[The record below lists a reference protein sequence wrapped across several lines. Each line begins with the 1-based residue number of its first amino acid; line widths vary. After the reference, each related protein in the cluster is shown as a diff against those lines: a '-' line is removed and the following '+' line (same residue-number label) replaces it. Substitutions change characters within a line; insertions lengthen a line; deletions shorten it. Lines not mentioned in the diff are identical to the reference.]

1 MSHKSRRRGVAAG
14 LGLAAGSALTAGFIS
29 EAAAPIALAGGTL
42 PAAPPAPEQ
51 LPEDPPAPLSYLSD
65 LREQVGQPEPLTYAR
80 ARQHQILIQL
90 QPALRSAEP
99 EEREGGRYVLKM
111 FSRRDDLYANV
122 DRTLAELWLADHLD
136 VAARLEEVRRTA
148 QRRKALVDEMTALHQ
163 AGQWGAVVAATQELP
178 RLDPERPDPGGI
190 VSDAKAKIRDA
201 DLSEL
206 YGQAWQ
212 EAAHLFS
219 AIKTAEQ
226 QRHLAA
232 WLDQAEAAAGDD
244 GWDTAVTALENL
256 CAVDPAY
263 RDAGA
268 RLGQARSAR
277 SVKQLRLLVD
287 EMTALHQAERWKEVL
302 AAEKLAQL
310 DPDHPGPGGIVSDA
324 QAKICDAQYAE
335 ALNHLDQQHWQQAA
349 EVFTAKVR
357 FSGVGFSLAFF
368 AGALAIAFLAG
379 CLAGAMAGAVRHA
392 AACSLRAARRPRRR
406 SLAPA
411 GAALLVDRKLDRTGY
426 RHDCR
431 RNDCGPA
438 PADNPCCV

>member
-1 MSHKSRRRGVAAG
+1 MSHKSRRRGVATG
-14 LGLAAGSALTAGFIS
+14 LGLAVGSALTAEFIS
-29 EAAAPIALAGGTL
+29 EAAAPIALADGTL

-51 LPEDPPAPLSYLSD
+51 LPEAPPAPLSYLSD
-65 LREQVGQPEPLTYAR
+65 LVEQVGQPEPLTFAQ
-80 ARQHQILIQL
+80 QHQIPIQL
-90 QPALRSAEP
+90 QPALRSADP
-99 EEREGGRYVLKM
+99 EEREGGSYVLKM

-178 RLDPERPDPGGI
+178 RLDPEHPDPGGI

-212 EAAHLFS
+212 EAADLFS

-232 WLDQAEAAAGDD
+232 RLDQAEAAAGDD
-244 GWDTAVTALENL
+244 DWDTAVTALENL

-287 EMTALHQAERWKEVL
+287 EMTALHQAGRWKEVL
-302 AAEKLAQL
+302 AAEKL
-310 DPDHPGPGGIVSDA
+310 DPDHPDPGGIVSDA
-324 QAKICDAQYAE
+324 QAKIRDAQYAE

-357 FSGVGFSLAFF
+357 VSGVGFSLAFF

-379 CLAGAMAGAVRHA
+379 CLAGAVRHA

-411 GAALLVDRKLDRTGY
+411 EAALPVDRKVDRTGY

-431 RNDCGPA
+431 DNDCGPA